1 MRKSCPSL
9 PKSSARPRTALD
21 DVVALL
27 AVQHVGHAD
36 VGAGVGDDVVAVAAM
51 DLVDAVA
58 GLDGVVALVAP
69 HRVVASPATMVSA
82 SVVPPMTTWSVPL

>member
-1 MRKSCPSL
+1 M
-9 PKSSARPRTALD
+9 D
-21 DVVALL
+21 DVVAFL
-27 AVQHVGHAD
+27 AVQHVGIAD

-69 HRVVASPATMVSA
+69 DRVVALAGHDRVGLGRCR
-82 SVVPPMTTWSVPL
+82 PMTT